1 MDGHFSD
8 RHEGCYYTN
17 TYLKAQFPQSQTSRS
32 LVLLDEADEE
42 VRSGGGGVHN
52 SGSGRRRVQRDTGQR
67 QQQERYSHF
76 DPLFTVN
83 GSSYDCPQMAPQ
95 LRQRNSLSL
104 MTSSSSAATNN
115 SNSSNSSRSTG
126 TDGTGTQLPVSAH
139 QQPVYNSD
147 NTYSSSLLSSHH
159 PASLINN
166 DSMYQHGSAFR
177 VSLEQHMGDS
187 ERGLMPSMT
196 SAVWEVNPDANY
208 YQPRQAA
215 AVTVTGGSYYLAGG
229 QSHQSGQ
236 PESEGRRELHDG
248 GSDDYFL
255 SINKDLKTVQPIH
268 VSEL

>member
-32 LVLLDEADEE
+32 LVLLDEVDEE
-42 VRSGGGGVHN
+42 VRSGGGEVPS

-139 QQPVYNSD
+139 QQPVYNND

-166 DSMYQHGSAFR
+166 DSMYQHGSAFK
-177 VSLEQHMGDS
+177 VSLEQHLGDS

-196 SAVWEVNPDANY
+196 TAVWEVNPDANY

-215 AVTVTGGSYYLAGG
+215 AVTVTGGSYYLGGG

-236 PESEGRRELHDG
+236 QESEARREIHVG